1 MSQAMWSAV
10 FGRLNLDSLDFLKAF
25 LHPSMNDMILSGAAW
40 AVIIG
45 AVVTVALLTRFR
57 LWGPMWSQWLVSV
70 DHKKIGVMYIVLA
83 LIMLVRGALEGV
95 VMRAQQADGLHGGFL
110 SADHFAQLFSTHGT
124 IMIFFMA
131 MPFLT
136 GLINIVVPL
145 QIGARD
151 VSFPMLNSFSL
162 GLTVA
167 GAMLVMISLVIGD
180 FSTGGWTAYPP
191 YTEVSFQPGAG
202 PDYWIWAVT
211 LTGLGS
217 TLTGINFMVTIFKE
231 RAPA

>member
-1 MSQAMWSAV
+1 MV
-10 FGRLNLDSLDFLKAF
+10 IF
-25 LHPSMNDMILSGAAW
+25 GAA
-40 AVIIG
+40 
-45 AVVTVALLTRFR
+45 VTAALLTWFR
-57 LWGPMWSQWLVSV
+57 LWGPMWSKWLISV
-70 DHKKIGVMYIVLA
+70 DHKRIGVMYIVLA

-151 VSFPMLNSFSL
+151 VSFPMLNSLSL
-162 GLTVA
+162 GLTVS

-180 FSTGGWTAYPP
+180 FSTGGWSAYPP
-191 YTEVSFQPGAG
+191 YTEPNFQPGVG
-202 PDYWIWAVT
+202 PDYWIWA
-211 LTGLGS
+211 
-217 TLTGINFMVTIFKE
+217 
-231 RAPA
+231 